1 VADVPSED
9 ELREAVARLRVG
21 DLLAQT
27 LVSVVSLGFAKL
39 EPGEGRDPEQARIAI
54 ESVRV
59 LTPILEGA
67 ADDSLLRDL
76 EGARSSLQ
84 LAYVRAV
91 EEDRAADE
99 QPGEG

>member
-1 VADVPSED
+1 MADPPTED

-27 LVSVVSLGFAKL
+27 LVSVVSLGYAKL
-39 EPGEGRDPEQARIAI
+39 EPGAGRDPEQARLAI
-54 ESVRV
+54 EAIRA
-59 LTPILEGA
+59 LAPLLEGSTDEA
-67 ADDSLLRDL
+67 LLRDL

-91 EEDRAADE
+91 EEDRPADE
-99 QPGEG
+99 QPGDG